1 MEERLMVVLVAG
13 AASVNE
19 WTIRIGAA
27 CAFAFGRDGAEVV
40 IADIDDTH
48 GQQIAAQI
56 CAKPEGRARFV
67 HLDVTS
73 EAGWRDVLGDI
84 VHRHD
89 RLDVLRAPNL
99 QQPAGHFKRLL
110 PS

>member
-1 MEERLMVVLVAG
+1 MVVLVTG

-19 WTIRIGAA
+19 WTIGIGTA

-40 IADIDDTH
+40 IADIDDTY

-67 HLDVTS
+67 HHDVTS
-73 EAGWRDVLGDI
+73 EAGWRDILGDI

-89 RLDVLRAPNL
+89 WLDVLRAPNL
-99 QQPAGHFKRLL
+99 QQLAGHFKRLL